1 MANVE
6 PLSREEL
13 AEFEPFFKIIEG
25 AVGFV
30 PRSHYTLGRRP
41 DILKAFN
48 GLVMSVFGPGEVE
61 PTLKQLVAMVA
72 SVAAGCRYCQ
82 AHTSASAVHFG
93 VSAEKVAAVFDFET
107 SDHFSDVER
116 AALRFARDAAIVP
129 NATTPEH
136 FEELRR
142 HFKETQIIEITA
154 TISLMGWLNRW
165 NDTMATELEDEPLGF
180 ASQHLSSH
188 GWDAGKHAGTA

>member
-1 MANVE
+1 MPNVE

-13 AEFEPFFKIIEG
+13 AEFEPFFKIFEG

-30 PRSHYTLGRRP
+30 PRSTYTLGRRP
-41 DILKAFN
+41 DILRAFN

-82 AHTSASAVHFG
+82 AHTSASAAHFG
-93 VSAEKVAAVFDFET
+93 VSTEKIAAVFDFET

-129 NATTPEH
+129 NATTPAH

-142 HFKETQIIEITA
+142 H
-154 TISLMGWLNRW
+154 
-165 NDTMATELEDEPLGF
+165 
-180 ASQHLSSH
+180 
-188 GWDAGKHAGTA
+188 

>member
-1 MANVE
+1 MANVA

-13 AEFEPFFKIIEG
+13 PEFEPFFKIIES
-25 AVGFV
+25 AIGFA

-61 PTLKQLVAMVA
+61 PTLKQLVAMMA
-72 SVAAGCRYCQ
+72 SVSAGCRYCQ
-82 AHTSASAVHFG
+82 AHTSASAAHFG
-93 VSAEKVAAVFDFET
+93 VSAEKVAAIFEFET
-107 SDHFSDVER
+107 SDLFDEAER
-116 AALRFARDAAIVP
+116 AALRLARDAGSVP

-136 FEELRR
+136 FTELRR
-142 HFKETQIIEITA
+142 HFKDTQIIEITA

-165 NDTMATELEDEPLGF
+165 NDTMATDLEEPALEF
-180 ASQHLSSH
+180 ASEHLSAH
-188 GWDAGKHAGTA
+188 G